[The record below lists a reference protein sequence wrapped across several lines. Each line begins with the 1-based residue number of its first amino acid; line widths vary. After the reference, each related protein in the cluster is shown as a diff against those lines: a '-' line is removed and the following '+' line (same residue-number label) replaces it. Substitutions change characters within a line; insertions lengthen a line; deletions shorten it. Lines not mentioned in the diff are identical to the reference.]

1 MSQALEADARLDAGR
16 RARTRSNVLRPVLM
30 LGGVLVIAVGA
41 GAMWLNGG
49 RIVSVDDSYIGAAK
63 LSVATD
69 VSGIVAS
76 VNVKEGQK
84 VQAGDVLFK
93 LDDRPFRIAVDGAR
107 ADLAQTVLDVA
118 AMKRDYQRMLH
129 AAKASE
135 AQVSSDQAN
144 FDRYANLVRG
154 GSVTRADYDDARFKL
169 AADQQQV
176 EMLKVQSEVQLAKLA
191 GNADIDPTATPVY
204 QRAEARLDEAQREL
218 DHTVVKAPFPGVV
231 TQVESLQPGQ
241 YLAAA
246 SPAFALVSSANV
258 WAEGNPKETELTFV
272 KPGDKV
278 DVTVDT
284 YPGQVWKGEVES
296 ISPASGSAFSV
307 LPAQNTSGNWV
318 KVVQRIPLRV
328 RIEHRD
334 DAPDLRDG
342 MSVLLNIDT
351 GHVRSLH
358 DLF

>member
-1 MSQALEADARLDAGR
+1 
-16 RARTRSNVLRPVLM
+16 M

>member
-334 DAPDLRDG
+334 NAPDLRDG

>member
-231 TQVESLQPGQ
+231 TQVEILQPGQ

-334 DAPDLRDG
+334 NAPDLRDG

>member
-41 GAMWLNGG
+41 GTMWLNGG

-334 DAPDLRDG
+334 NAPDLRDG

>member
-1 MSQALEADARLDAGR
+1 
-16 RARTRSNVLRPVLM
+16 M

-334 DAPDLRDG
+334 NAPDLRDG